1 MRRKRGLTP
10 DRRSEQMILGR
21 LQNRRGTSL
30 IEILTTLV
38 ILVIGILSVARMF
51 SGGFVV
57 MKRSENIT
65 LASRLAEGEF
75 ERLRARAVN
84 LPLGITT
91 AATPPPGTPN
101 DASSP
106 NIRQIVGETVRI
118 PAPILEARTTG
129 RVIGSVHELLFA
141 PVSSVDSVY
150 SARLQRRILDSEDA
164 DSEPWRWLRP
174 TQYAIDYESARICF
188 RAANYERIFSI
199 TYSYWIETE
208 DERTLRTVTGEN
220 IVVPAGAG
228 WLDITAGGTPVRN
241 IEGFAG
247 LDDRSDQASRAFRRL
262 DAGADWST
270 DDPYEYKIVDSLT
283 GRIAFNPRGYSYK
296 EYTPQGV
303 VDLTAHVDYTVYDWG
318 IISETLQVPP
328 VPPYRLRTTLRDIK
342 QIGVTIND
350 DGSPYTG
357 ITPNY
362 PEDLL
367 VVDEATGQYVP
378 SNVLQVDH
386 RNGIIVV
393 PDQITI
399 GNVLVPS
406 AGRTLR
412 VYYRCEGDWQ
422 IQYRKAYERYTP
434 QNDNDVSY
442 REYFHN
448 RAADRIVLNKSEVG
462 KSFSVDYVY
471 LENGRERT
479 VIGEVVRAIASPD
492 GQRAWLIPSKAP
504 EYVRA
509 IRGLSFKVRVM
520 WSETTRRDSEGRL
533 VPKFQYYD
541 LDGELTRRL
550 AAG

>member
-1 MRRKRGLTP
+1 
-10 DRRSEQMILGR
+10 MILGR

-75 ERLRARAVN
+75 ERLRARAEN
-84 LPLGITT
+84 LPLGITV
-91 AATPPPGTPN
+91 ASSPPPGTPS
-101 DASSP
+101 DAASP

-118 PAPILEARTTG
+118 PAPVLEARTTG
-129 RVIGSVHELLFA
+129 RVIGSVHELLFS

-174 TQYAIDYESARICF
+174 TQYAIDYDAARICF
-188 RAANYERIFSI
+188 RAAPYDRTFSI

-228 WLDITAGGTPVRN
+228 WLDITAGGIPVRN

-247 LDDRSDQASRAFRRL
+247 LDDRSDQASRAFRLL
-262 DAGADWST
+262 DTNAEWSA
-270 DDPYEYKIVDSLT
+270 DDPYQYKVVDSLT
-283 GRIAFNPRGYSYK
+283 GRIAFNPRGHSYK
-296 EYTPQGV
+296 ESTPQGV

-328 VPPYRLRTTLRDIK
+328 APPYRLRTALRDIK
-342 QIGVTIND
+342 QVGVTIND

-357 ITPNY
+357 LTPNH

-367 VVDEATGQYVP
+367 VVDEATGQYIP
-378 SNVLQVDH
+378 SSVLSIDH

-393 PDQITI
+393 PEQLAI
-399 GNVLVPS
+399 GSVLVPS

-422 IQYRKAYERYTP
+422 VQYRKAYERYTP
-434 QNDNDVSY
+434 QNDSDVSY

-448 RAADRIVLNKSEVG
+448 RADGRIVLNRSEVG

-471 LENGRERT
+471 LEEGRERLVT
-479 VIGEVVRAIASPD
+479 GEVVRAIASPN
-492 GQRAWLIPSKAP
+492 GERAWLIPSRVP

-520 WSETTRRDSEGRL
+520 WSESSRRDSEGRL
-533 VPKFQYYD
+533 VPRFQYFD
-541 LDGELTRRL
+541 LDGELTRRP
-550 AAG
+550 AAGQG